1 MLLFENALN
10 VTFDVF
16 QKNTSDILLTP
27 LSPGTLGGAVPK
39 ANIGKVRNNGWE
51 LTVNYRFKHKDFSH
65 LFGFNIG
72 DSRNKV
78 LEYGDE
84 SVKLT
89 DGVERIIREGGS
101 H

>member
-1 MLLFENALN
+1 MSWEKTKTFNIGFDASFLKNALN

-65 LFGFNIG
+65 L
-72 DSRNKV
+72 
-78 LEYGDE
+78 
-84 SVKLT
+84 
-89 DGVERIIREGGS
+89 IRLQYRRFP
-101 H
+101 